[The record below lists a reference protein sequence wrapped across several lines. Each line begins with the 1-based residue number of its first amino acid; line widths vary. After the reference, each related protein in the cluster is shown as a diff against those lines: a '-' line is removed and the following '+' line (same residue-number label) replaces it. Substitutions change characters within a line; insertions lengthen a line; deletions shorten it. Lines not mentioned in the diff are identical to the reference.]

1 MRPMKFG
8 VGQPVRR
15 VEDARLVTG
24 QGRYTD
30 DHHPDGTVH
39 AYVLR
44 SPDAHARFVL
54 GDLSAV
60 WAMPGVL
67 MVLVHAEVKH
77 LGDVPCLGPVENA
90 DGTAMRLTPY
100 PLLCRD
106 EVRHVGDAVA
116 VVVAET
122 LLQARDAA
130 EAIPIEWEPLAATVG
145 IERAEAPGA
154 APVWP
159 EIRGNVAFDT
169 AVGDAAATEKAFAA
183 ADRVVSL
190 RLVNNRLVTN
200 YLEPRDCIAAYDEG
214 DRRWTITLGTQGSH
228 SLKETI
234 AGCLKVEKRR
244 LRVITPDVGGGF
256 GTKAF
261 IYREYPLC
269 AFAAEKLGRPVKWV
283 ADRSEHFVGD
293 AQGRDNL
300 VHAELALDA
309 RGKFLA
315 MRVDLKADLGA
326 YLSQFGPFIPV
337 LGASMTPG
345 VYDIPTVHVR
355 VRGYYTHTMPV
366 DAYRGAG
373 RPEAAYVIE
382 RLADQAA
389 RELGVA
395 RDALR
400 ALNFVPPQKMPFTTA
415 TGRIYDS
422 GEFEGHMRRAM
433 EVAEWA
439 GFEQRSKE
447 ARRAGRIR
455 GIGMATYVEACAFGE
470 GERATLRLDD
480 DGGVTILIGTQST
493 GQGHMTA
500 YAQIAAEQLDL
511 PMERVRVVQGD
522 TDLVRS
528 GGGTGGSR
536 SIPVGGVSVSNASR
550 QLAENLKELAADALE
565 AGVADLE
572 LADGAIR
579 ISGTDRAIAFAD
591 LARLEKATP
600 ERLTATDKWTPPEAT
615 YPNGTH
621 ICEVEIDPDT
631 GETEVVAYVVVDDFG
646 VTLNPLLLEGQVHG
660 GVVQGIGQALH
671 EHTVFDAEGQLLTAS
686 FMDYRLPRAADVPF
700 FHFET
705 RNVPCATNPLGLKG
719 AGEAGSI
726 GSCPAVMNAVVDALD
741 RAYGIRHID
750 MPATPDRVFRAIQEA
765 LAARSPLELARFWA
779 HDPITN
785 SSTASGPENL

>member
-1 MRPMKFG
+1 MEHLMRPMKFG

-30 DHHPDGTVH
+30 DHQPPGTAH

-44 SPDAHARFVL
+44 SPHAHARFTI
-54 GDLSAV
+54 GDLSEAR
-60 WAMPGVL
+60 AMAGVL
-67 MVLVHAEVKH
+67 LVLTHREVKQ
-77 LGDVPCLGPVENA
+77 LADLPCLAPVENA
-90 DGTAMRLTPY
+90 DGSPMKLPPY

-116 VVVAET
+116 FVVAET
-122 LLQARDAA
+122 LLHARDAA
-130 EAIPIEWEPLAATVG
+130 EAIPVEWEPLDAVVG
-145 IERAEAPGA
+145 IESAETDGA
-154 APVWP
+154 GQVWP
-159 EIRGNVAFDT
+159 DIPGNLAFDA
-169 AVGDAAATEKAFAA
+169 AVGDAQATEKAFAA

-190 RLVNNRLVTN
+190 RLVNNRLVAN
-200 YLEPRDCIAAYDEG
+200 YLEPRDCIAEYSDG
-214 DRRWTITLGTQGSH
+214 DGRWTITLGTQGSH
-228 SLKETI
+228 ALRETI
-234 AGCLKVEKRR
+234 AGSLKVDKKR

-269 AFAAEKLGRPVKWV
+269 AFAAEKLRRPVKWV
-283 ADRSEHFVGD
+283 AERGEHFVAD
-293 AQGRDNL
+293 SQARDNITF
-300 VHAELALDA
+300 AEMALDR

-315 MRVDLKADLGA
+315 MRVDLKADMGA

-345 VYDIPTVHVR
+345 LYDIPAVHAR
-355 VRGYYTHTMPV
+355 IRGYYTHTLPV

-382 RLADQAA
+382 RLVDTVA
-389 RELGVA
+389 RELAIG
-395 RDALR
+395 RDELR
-400 ALNFVPPQKMPFTTA
+400 RLNFIPPKKMPYKTA
-415 TGRIYDS
+415 TGRVYDG
-422 GEFEGHMRRAM
+422 GEFDGHMRQAM
-433 EVAEWA
+433 EAA
-439 GFEQRSKE
+439 GWGEFKQRLKE
-447 ARRAGRIR
+447 AKKAGRIR
-455 GIGMATYVEACAFGE
+455 GIGLATYIEACAFGE
-470 GERATLRLDD
+470 AERATVRLDA

-493 GQGHMTA
+493 GQGHFTA
-500 YAQIAAEQLDL
+500 YAQVAAEQLDL
-511 PMERVRVVQGD
+511 PIERVRVVQGA
-522 TDLVRS
+522 TDLIRS

-550 QLAENLKELAADALE
+550 QLARNLMELAADALE
-565 AGVADLE
+565 AGVADLK
-572 LADGAIR
+572 LADGAVR
-579 ISGTDRAIAFAD
+579 VAGTDRAIAFAD
-591 LARLEKATP
+591 LAKLEKATP
-600 ERLTATDKWTPPEAT
+600 DRLTTTDKWAPPEAT

-621 ICEVEIDPDT
+621 VCEVEIDPET
-631 GETEVVAYVVVDDFG
+631 GETQVVRYIVVDDFG

-671 EHTVFDAEGQLLTAS
+671 ERTVYDAEGQLLTAS
-686 FMDYRLPRAADVPF
+686 FMDYRLPRAADIPF

-741 RAYGIRHID
+741 HAYGIRQID
-750 MPATPDRVFRAIQEA
+750 MPATPDRVFLAIQEA
-765 LAARSPLELARFWA
+765 KAATAPLEFA
-779 HDPITN
+779 
-785 SSTASGPENL
+785 